1 MAIFKTNKEVS
12 NVFMLNG
19 VPSFSEFYNLGIY
32 PWKLMYRGYLADFH
46 TISAPTINNPSAKR
60 KMNTM
65 RMAKALCSEMA
76 NLVWAEGSKV
86 IVNQKGWNKEEEDPL
101 QAYIDSVLDKNYFDS
116 KMRQSIEES
125 LALGGSTI
133 RTYAKEKAVGIDGEG
148 NPIVDYEVGLSYGRA
163 DMFVPLSWD
172 NKRITEAV
180 FIEKTAKNGWYW
192 TRLEFHKW
200 NGVEYV
206 VSNEYYKTQNAPIGN
221 TSQDILGIRSPMSEI
236 WANLP
241 ESVPFYNLQLGLFTY
256 FRTCMANNLDD
267 NSPLGISFYANAI
280 DTIKALDVA
289 FDSFIMEMKLGK
301 KRIIVP
307 ATAVRKVRDS
317 KGFEYRYFD
326 ANDEVYEALNIDS
339 TESLQI
345 KDNSVELRI
354 DEHVKAINALLN
366 ILSVQVGLSEGSLS
380 FDSARGMKTATEVIS
395 ENSKTF
401 RTVKLMQKPI
411 QKSVQDLIASIIDV
425 SCAYDITFE
434 HNGATYN
441 VYDLVKNGYDV
452 TVSFDDS
459 IIQDRSADLA
469 EGLTLVQNGLI
480 SKKTYLT
487 NYLGYTAEMADAELE
502 LMKGENS
509 SNRTIN
515 VDWSGVE

>member
-1 MAIFKTNKEVS
+1 MAIFKANKEIS

-19 VPSFSEFYNLGIY
+19 IPSFSEFYNLGIY
-32 PWKLMYRGYLADFH
+32 PWKMLYRGYLADFH
-46 TISAPTINNPSAKR
+46 NISAPTINNPSARR
-60 KMNTM
+60 KMNRM
-65 RMAKALCSEMA
+65 NMAKALCSEMA

-86 IVNQKGWNKEEEDPL
+86 IVNQKGWDKEETDPL

-133 RTYAKEKAVGIDGEG
+133 RTYAKEKWKADENGKPVL
-148 NPIVDYEVGLSYGRA
+148 NYEVGLSYGRA

-172 NKRITEAV
+172 NKKITEAV
-180 FIEKTAKNGWYW
+180 FIEKIAKNGWYW

-206 VSNEYYKTQNAPIGN
+206 VSNEYYKTQNAPTGN

-289 FDSFIMEMKLGK
+289 FDSLIMEMKLGK

-326 ANDEVYEALNIDS
+326 ANDEVYEALNVDS
-339 TESLQI
+339 IESLQI

-354 DEHVKAINALLN
+354 DEHIKAINALLN
-366 ILSVQVGLSEGSLS
+366 ILSAQVGLSEGSLS

-425 SCAYDITFE
+425 SCAYNITFDYE
-434 HNGATYN
+434 GVIYN

-459 IIQDRSADLA
+459 IIQDRSANLA

>member
-1 MAIFKTNKEVS
+1 M
-12 NVFMLNG
+12 
-19 VPSFSEFYNLGIY
+19 
-32 PWKLMYRGYLADFH
+32 
-46 TISAPTINNPSAKR
+46 
-60 KMNTM
+60 
-65 RMAKALCSEMA
+65 
-76 NLVWAEGSKV
+76 
-86 IVNQKGWNKEEEDPL
+86 
-101 QAYIDSVLDKNYFDS
+101 
-116 KMRQSIEES
+116 
-125 LALGGSTI
+125 
-133 RTYAKEKAVGIDGEG
+133 
-148 NPIVDYEVGLSYGRA
+148 
-163 DMFVPLSWD
+163 
-172 NKRITEAV
+172 
-180 FIEKTAKNGWYW
+180 FIEKIAKNGWYW

-206 VSNEYYKTQNAPIGN
+206 VSNEYYKTQNAPTGN
-221 TSQDILGIRSPMSEI
+221 TSQDLLGIRSPMSEI

-289 FDSFIMEMKLGK
+289 FDSLIMEMKLGK

-326 ANDEVYEALNIDS
+326 ANDEVYEALNVDS
-339 TESLQI
+339 IESLQI

-354 DEHVKAINALLN
+354 DELIKAINALLN
-366 ILSVQVGLSEGSLS
+366 ILSAQVGLSEGSLS

-411 QKSVQDLIASIIDV
+411 QKSVQDLITSIIDV
-425 SCAYDITFE
+425 SCAYDITFDYE
-434 HNGATYN
+434 GIIYN

-459 IIQDRSADLA
+459 IIQDRSANLA

-502 LMKGENS
+502 LMKGEYS
-509 SNRTIN
+509 SNRTIT